1 MALHISLILSVIS
14 FVSVSVVIVLY
25 AVNSSRIKNLS
36 IQSSEQASEM
46 INHSVIQDTKISE
59 VVHSVNNNDEIIQR
73 NNSMLQTHVENVEK
87 DIKTKQL
94 NIDDMLRETSENMDQ
109 RLEGL
114 RSDAESSYINLDDR
128 INEARQAQRDLDLKY
143 ELRTNSNVNLINTLT
158 HANQDLIHA
167 TNSNLGLLEISMN
180 NNFER
185 VENTMGDNH
194 SELFEKI
201 VTGDAR
207 IRTDFVNADDILR
220 NSMLTQISTTRDE
233 LSTDFNNRLSD
244 YVMTS
249 TLDNYKGMIDQFFT
263 TKLETASNSSRI
275 LDFERMNIEQRF
287 TDVHDDMHTL
297 DNKFTSNYN
306 SVMDDYNVI
315 SNDFND
321 FKQYEYTGFS
331 NYVVNQQQ
339 RNFEDLNRTFGI
351 ALSNLDQL
359 VDIRQDGFETHF
371 ATKAYTLSNFYSR
384 DTIDTILESN
394 KEIIS
399 SELMDHIHGNL
410 SDFQGVTGATGAT
423 GVGIQSIGKSY
434 SDTEKSDMI
443 DFTLTDGAQHSISV
457 PAGRHGASFSNMR
470 IEDGHIKYDVHNYN
484 VNNIVETPEVKILG
498 NAPSN
503 GADGTGISNIITRI
517 YTDST
522 DGLEKTEVKISM
534 TNGSSEYLFN
544 IPHGMNGQ
552 DGQDGVSITG
562 VVQLSPDEILSESLV
577 STHMHYNIVLSNG
590 TTHRISIPK
599 GEKGDTGEAGATG
612 PGINLF
618 DESQDYR
625 LTLTDR
631 NGICLQKGN
640 VRKDNLCISEDDL
653 RAKFYTKWEYS
664 PDYYTLPRSL

>member
-14 FVSVSVVIVLY
+14 FVSVSIVIVLY

-36 IQSSEQASEM
+36 IKSKEQESEM

-59 VVHSVNNNDEIIQR
+59 VVHSVNNNDEIIER
-73 NNSMLQTHVENVEK
+73 NNNMLQTHVENVEK
-87 DIKTKQL
+87 DVKKKQM
-94 NIDDMLRETSENMDQ
+94 NTDEMLRETSDNIDQ
-109 RLEGL
+109 RLENL
-114 RSDAESSYINLDDR
+114 RSDAEGSYINLDDR
-128 INEARQAQRDLDLKY
+128 INETRDAQRELDLKY
-143 ELRTNSNVNLINTLT
+143 ELRTNSNVNLTNTLT

-180 NNFER
+180 DNFER

-194 SELFEKI
+194 SELFQKI
-201 VTGDAR
+201 VTDDAR
-207 IRTDFVNADDILR
+207 IRTDFVNADDILK
-220 NSMLTQISTTRDE
+220 NSMLTNISTTRTE
-233 LSTDFNNRLSD
+233 LTTEFNTRLSD

-249 TLDNYKGMIDQFFT
+249 TLDNYKGLVDQFFA

-287 TDVHDDMHTL
+287 TDVHDDIHTL
-297 DNKFTSNYN
+297 DDKFTSNYDR
-306 SVMDDYNVI
+306 VRDDYNVI

-321 FKQYEYTGFS
+321 FKMYEYAGFS
-331 NYVVNQQQ
+331 NSIIIQQQ
-339 RNFEDLNRTFGI
+339 RNFDDLRSTFGM

-410 SDFQGVTGATGAT
+410 SDFQGVTGATGAS

-443 DFTLTDGAQHSISV
+443 DFTLSDGSQHSMTV
-457 PAGRHGASFSNMR
+457 PAGRHGTSFSNLR
-470 IEDGHIKYDVHNYN
+470 IEGDHIKYDEHNYN
-484 VNNIVETPEVKILG
+484 VNNIVETPEIKILG

-503 GADGTGISNIITRI
+503 GADGIGIENIQTRI
-517 YTDST
+517 YTDTS
-522 DGLEKTEVKISM
+522 DGLVKTELKISM

-544 IPHGMNGQ
+544 IPHGQNGQ
-552 DGQDGVSITG
+552 NGQDGVSITE
-562 VVQLSPDEILSESLV
+562 VVQLSPDEIISASLV

-590 TTHRISIPK
+590 TTQRISIPK
-599 GEKGDTGEAGATG
+599 GAKGDTGEAGATG
-612 PGINLF
+612 PGIDLF
-618 DESQDYR
+618 DDSQNYQ
-625 LTLTDR
+625 LTLNDTH
-631 NGICLQKGN
+631 GICLQKGQL
-640 VRKDNLCISEDDL
+640 RKDSLCISESAL
-653 RAKFYTKWEYS
+653 RDKFYTKWEYS
-664 PDYYTLPRSL
+664 PDYYSLPRS